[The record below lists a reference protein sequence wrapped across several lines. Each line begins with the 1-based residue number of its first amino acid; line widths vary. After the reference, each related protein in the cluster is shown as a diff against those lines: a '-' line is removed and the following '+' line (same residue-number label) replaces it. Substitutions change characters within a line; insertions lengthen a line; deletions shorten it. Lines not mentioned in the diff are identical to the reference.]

1 MKFLFSLLF
10 GASVAVSATL
20 IHQTLPPL
28 GVAVGIAATY
38 AGIWYI
44 GRRYGKRR
52 YKFFALLG
60 WLIIIS
66 RAGSFGEGNELL
78 IQGNSLPSPND
89 PAREMMI
96 NQPSRAK
103 NL

>member
-10 GASVAVSATL
+10 GASIAVSATL

-28 GVAVGIAATY
+28 GVALGIAATY

-60 WLIIIS
+60 WLFIIS

-78 IQGNSLPSPND
+78 IQGDNPGSALLMVGFLIGLVAILPRP
-89 PAREMMI
+89 
-96 NQPSRAK
+96 
-103 NL
+103 